1 MKRPGILYVTGFVFF
16 ICVHYLGGKNSFE
29 VTEIPQEVRNRLKLD
44 EFHQKHIDLHGFS
57 IIGSAKVSSYA
68 LKEAAYLI
76 KKMVGNR
83 NELLS
88 MLNQNK
94 ARYVVMARDEFT
106 TDIPEHSDLKPSQY
120 WDYRARGLGATF
132 ARPAVTCGEEN
143 LLGIKGDPYAK
154 ENILIHEFAHAL
166 HQMALIQLNPNFQKR
181 IEACY
186 KNAITEK
193 IWEGTY
199 ASTNENEYWAE
210 GVQSWFNT
218 NREND
223 HDHGYIN
230 TRKELKKAD
239 PQLAQLIKET
249 FGDSEWRYEFP
260 HNRPKI
266 PNHFSGFNREKE
278 KAFAWPEQLLSWQRD
293 FESGKITLAPKGTP
307 KIKPLSIVAKMVHKS
322 KFTNKRNRLFI
333 RNSSSKTI
341 FLEWFDFKGNSK
353 QRRILRPKEH
363 QEINS
368 FVGHAWQIIDRDSKK
383 TIVRFVLPKSK
394 TSRYTVTNDD
404 YE

>member
-1 MKRPGILYVTGFVFF
+1 MKRTGIFYITGFVFF
-16 ICVHYLGGKNSFE
+16 ICVHCLVGKNSFE
-29 VTEIPQEVRNRLKLD
+29 VTAIPQEVRNRLNLD
-44 EFHQKHIDLHGFS
+44 EFHQKHIDLHEFS
-57 IIGSAKVSSYA
+57 IIGSAKVSNYA
-68 LKEAAYLI
+68 LKEAAFLI

-186 KNAITEK
+186 KNAIIEK

-239 PQLAQLIKET
+239 PQLGQLIKET
-249 FGDSEWRYEFP
+249 LGDSEWRYQLP
-260 HNRPKI
+260 QNRPQI
-266 PNHFSGFNREKE
+266 PNHFFGFNREKE
-278 KAFAWPEQLLSWQRD
+278 KDFAWPDQLLTWQKD
-293 FESGKITLAPKGTP
+293 FESGKISLAPKGSP
-307 KIKPLSIVAKMVHKS
+307 KIKPLSINANMVQKS
-322 KFTNKRNRLFI
+322 KFSNKMNKVFFRNL
-333 RNSSSKTI
+333 SSKTI
-341 FLEWFDFKGNSK
+341 FLEWIDFEGNSK
-353 QRRILRPKEH
+353 QRRIVRPKDH

-368 FVGHAWQIIDRDSKK
+368 FVGHTWQIIDRDSKK
-383 TIVRFVLPKSK
+383 TIVQFVLPKSK
-394 TSRYTVTNDD
+394 TSRYTLTDAD

>member
-154 ENILIHEFAHAL
+154 ENILIHEF
-166 HQMALIQLNPNFQKR
+166 
-181 IEACY
+181 
-186 KNAITEK
+186 
-193 IWEGTY
+193 
-199 ASTNENEYWAE
+199 
-210 GVQSWFNT
+210 
-218 NREND
+218 
-223 HDHGYIN
+223 
-230 TRKELKKAD
+230 
-239 PQLAQLIKET
+239 
-249 FGDSEWRYEFP
+249 
-260 HNRPKI
+260 
-266 PNHFSGFNREKE
+266 
-278 KAFAWPEQLLSWQRD
+278 
-293 FESGKITLAPKGTP
+293 
-307 KIKPLSIVAKMVHKS
+307 
-322 KFTNKRNRLFI
+322 
-333 RNSSSKTI
+333 
-341 FLEWFDFKGNSK
+341 
-353 QRRILRPKEH
+353 
-363 QEINS
+363 
-368 FVGHAWQIIDRDSKK
+368 
-383 TIVRFVLPKSK
+383 
-394 TSRYTVTNDD
+394 
-404 YE
+404 